1 MGISMGPS
9 SAGSRVCDGDG
20 AMAPESHYEEAH
32 ARILELVAMD
42 AICPLDDADLIY
54 PDAEDRDNGSAG
66 SMERTRTQRLVDAAR
81 AGRDAAHAYRDA
93 ARADF
98 ERADAARR
106 RVAHLAATT
115 ARGSIARV
123 PCAAHL
129 HPGTAVVVGGMVLD
143 VTASPGPHARLR
155 RGSSTPGAVLQ
166 NPGGVGRNI
175 AEGLA
180 RLVGD
185 AGPAPLLISAVGDDV
200 AGRVLIDAWRALGG
214 DTRGV
219 RVCTGAS
226 TPVVATVLDHDGE
239 VAASVADTLTAETGL
254 DADWIAKHAD
264 AVGRATVLVLDGNC
278 AESTIAAAVD
288 SAERVVGPWANGEQ
302 KPLVWFEPVSVAKSI
317 RATNVLAKLDFVS
330 PNAGECRAMAN
341 AVRARQGVAPLPM
354 DSSVFEFRNI
364 DDAVSTMCDDVGTL
378 LRAGVRR
385 VVLTLGS
392 LGCVLVKSDG
402 GYGSWRHV
410 PALTDGAGRPPLRSL
425 VGAGDALVA
434 GAVAALMA
442 GREEEAAMAVGVA
455 SARRAAEAD
464 GPVHSGHSLKSL
476 ERDAAGLAA
485 RVRTVRGEGARRES
499 MTSGCG

>member
-1 MGISMGPS
+1 MGPS

-185 AGPAPLLISAVGDDV
+185 AGPAPLLISAVGDDI
-200 AGRVLIDAWRALGG
+200 AGRVLIDAWRALGA

>member
-1 MGISMGPS
+1 MGPS

-54 PDAEDRDNGSAG
+54 AWLADAEDRDNGSAG
-66 SMERTRTQRLVDAAR
+66 SMERTQRLADAAR
-81 AGRDAAHAYRDA
+81 AGRDAARA
-93 ARADF
+93 A
-98 ERADAARR
+98 RADAARR

-115 ARGSIARV
+115 ARGSIAMV

-166 NPGGVGRNI
+166 NPGGVARNI

-185 AGPAPLLISAVGDDV
+185 AGPAPLLISAVGDDI
-200 AGRVLIDAWRALGG
+200 AGRVLIDAWRALGA

-278 AESTIAAAVD
+278 AESTINAAVD
-288 SAERVVGPWANGEQ
+288 AAERVVGPWANGEQ

-364 DDAVSTMCDDVGTL
+364 DDAVSTMCDDVETL

-392 LGCVLVKSDG
+392 LGCVLVNKSDG
-402 GYGSWRHV
+402 GDGSWRHV

>member
-1 MGISMGPS
+1 MGPS

-54 PDAEDRDNGSAG
+54 AWLADAEDRDNGSAG
-66 SMERTRTQRLVDAAR
+66 SMERTQRLADAAR
-81 AGRDAAHAYRDA
+81 AGRDAARA
-93 ARADF
+93 A
-98 ERADAARR
+98 RADAARR

-115 ARGSIARV
+115 ARGSIAMV

-166 NPGGVGRNI
+166 NPGGVARNI

-185 AGPAPLLISAVGDDV
+185 AGPAPMLISAVGDDV
-200 AGRVLIDAWRALGG
+200 AGRALIDAWRALGG

-254 DADWIAKHAD
+254 DAGWIAKHAD
-264 AVGRATVLVLDGNC
+264 SIGRATVLVLDGNC

-288 SAERVVGPWANGEQ
+288 AAERVVGPWANGEQ

-317 RATNVLAKLDFVS
+317 RATKVLAKLDFTS

-341 AVRARQGVAPLPM
+341 AVRARAGVAPLPM

-392 LGCVLVKSDG
+392 LGCVLVNKSDG
-402 GYGSWRHV
+402 GDGSWRHV

-442 GREEEAAMAVGVA
+442 GRGEEAAMAVGVA
-455 SARRAAEAD
+455 SARRTAEAD

>member
-1 MGISMGPS
+1 
-9 SAGSRVCDGDG
+9 
-20 AMAPESHYEEAH
+20 MAPESHYEEAH

-81 AGRDAAHAYRDA
+81 AGRDAAHADRDA

-185 AGPAPLLISAVGDDV
+185 AGPAPLLISAVGDDI
-200 AGRVLIDAWRALGG
+200 AGRVLIDAWRALGA

-330 PNAGECRAMAN
+330 PNADECRAMAN

-476 ERDAAGLAA
+476 ERDAAGSAA

>member
-1 MGISMGPS
+1 MGPS

-185 AGPAPLLISAVGDDV
+185 AGPAPLLISAVGDDI
-200 AGRVLIDAWRALGG
+200 AGRVLIDAWRALGA

-476 ERDAAGLAA
+476 ERDAAGSAA

>member
-155 RGSSTPGAVLQ
+155 RGSSTPGAVRQ

-200 AGRVLIDAWRALGG
+200 AGRVLIDAWRALGA

-264 AVGRATVLVLDGNC
+264 SIGRATVLVLDGNC

>member
-1 MGISMGPS
+1 MGPS

-54 PDAEDRDNGSAG
+54 AWLADAEDRDNGSAG
-66 SMERTRTQRLVDAAR
+66 SMERTQRLADAAR
-81 AGRDAAHAYRDA
+81 AGRDAARA
-93 ARADF
+93 A
-98 ERADAARR
+98 RADAARR

-115 ARGSIARV
+115 ARGSIAMV

-166 NPGGVGRNI
+166 NPGGVARNI

-200 AGRVLIDAWRALGG
+200 AGRALIDAWRALGG

-239 VAASVADTLTAETGL
+239 VAASVADTLTAEKGL
-254 DADWIAKHAD
+254 DASWIAKHAD
-264 AVGRATVLVLDGNC
+264 SIGRATVLVLDGNC
-278 AESTIAAAVD
+278 AESTINAAVD
-288 SAERVVGPWANGEQ
+288 AAERVVGPWANGEQ

-354 DSSVFEFRNI
+354 DSSVFEFRNV
-364 DDAVSTMCDDVGTL
+364 DDAVSTMCDDVETL

-392 LGCVLVKSDG
+392 LGCVLVNKSDG
-402 GYGSWRHV
+402 GDGSWRHV

>member
-1 MGISMGPS
+1 MGPS

-54 PDAEDRDNGSAG
+54 AWLADAEDRDNGSAG
-66 SMERTRTQRLVDAAR
+66 WMERTRTQRLADAAR
-81 AGRDAAHAYRDA
+81 AGRDAA
-93 ARADF
+93 RAM
-98 ERADAARR
+98 RADAARR

-115 ARGSIARV
+115 TRGSIAMV

-166 NPGGVGRNI
+166 NPGGVARNI

-185 AGPAPLLISAVGDDV
+185 AGPAPMLISAVGDDV
-200 AGRVLIDAWRALGG
+200 AGRALIDAWRALGG

-254 DADWIAKHAD
+254 DAGWIAKHAD
-264 AVGRATVLVLDGNC
+264 SIGRATVLVLDGNC

-288 SAERVVGPWANGEQ
+288 AAERVVGPWANGEQ

-317 RATNVLAKLDFVS
+317 RATKVLAKLDFTS

-392 LGCVLVKSDG
+392 LGCVLVNKSDG
-402 GYGSWRHV
+402 GDGSWRHV

-442 GREEEAAMAVGVA
+442 GRGEEAAMAVGVA
-455 SARRAAEAD
+455 SARRTAEAD

>member
-1 MGISMGPS
+1 M
-9 SAGSRVCDGDG
+9 
-20 AMAPESHYEEAH
+20 
-32 ARILELVAMD
+32 
-42 AICPLDDADLIY
+42 
-54 PDAEDRDNGSAG
+54 
-66 SMERTRTQRLVDAAR
+66 
-81 AGRDAAHAYRDA
+81 GRDAERAHAA
-93 ARADF
+93 
-98 ERADAARR
+98 RADAARR

-115 ARGSIARV
+115 ARGSIAMV

-155 RGSSTPGAVLQ
+155 AGSSTPGAVLQ
-166 NPGGVGRNI
+166 NPGGVARNI

-200 AGRVLIDAWRALGG
+200 AGRALIDAWRALGG

-239 VAASVADTLTAETGL
+239 VAASVADTQTAETGL

-264 AVGRATVLVLDGNC
+264 SIGQSTVLVLDGNC

-288 SAERVVGPWANGEQ
+288 AAERVVGPWANGEQ

-317 RATNVLAKLDFVS
+317 RATEVLAKLDFTS

-341 AVRARQGVAPLPM
+341 AVRARAGVAPLPM

-364 DDAVSTMCDDVGTL
+364 DDAVSTICDDVETL

-392 LGCVLVKSDG
+392 LGCVLVTSDR
-402 GYGSWRHV
+402 SWRHV

>member
-1 MGISMGPS
+1 MGPS

-20 AMAPESHYEEAH
+20 AMAFA
-32 ARILELVAMD
+32 
-42 AICPLDDADLIY
+42 
-54 PDAEDRDNGSAG
+54 
-66 SMERTRTQRLVDAAR
+66 
-81 AGRDAAHAYRDA
+81 
-93 ARADF
+93 
-98 ERADAARR
+98 RADAARR

-200 AGRVLIDAWRALGG
+200 AGRALIDAWRALGG

-392 LGCVLVKSDG
+392 LGCVLVKNDG
-402 GYGSWRHV
+402 DRSWRHV

-442 GREEEAAMAVGVA
+442 GRGEEAAMAVGVA

>member
-54 PDAEDRDNGSAG
+54 AWLADAEDRDNGSAG
-66 SMERTRTQRLVDAAR
+66 SMERTQRLADAAR
-81 AGRDAAHAYRDA
+81 AGRDAARA
-93 ARADF
+93 A
-98 ERADAARR
+98 RADAARR

-115 ARGSIARV
+115 ARGSIAMV

-166 NPGGVGRNI
+166 NPGGVARNI

-185 AGPAPLLISAVGDDV
+185 AGPAPMLISAVGDDV
-200 AGRVLIDAWRALGG
+200 AGRALIDAWRALGG

-239 VAASVADTLTAETGL
+239 VAASVADTLTAEKGL
-254 DADWIAKHAD
+254 DASWIAKHAD
-264 AVGRATVLVLDGNC
+264 SIGRATVLVLDGNC

-288 SAERVVGPWANGEQ
+288 AAERVVGPWANGEQ

-317 RATNVLAKLDFVS
+317 RATEVLAKLDFTS

-341 AVRARQGVAPLPM
+341 AVRARAGVAPLPM

-364 DDAVSTMCDDVGTL
+364 DDAVSTMCDDVETL

-392 LGCVLVKSDG
+392 LGCVLVNKSDG
-402 GYGSWRHV
+402 GDGSWRHV

-442 GREEEAAMAVGVA
+442 GRGEEAAMAVGVA

>member
-1 MGISMGPS
+1 MGPS

-54 PDAEDRDNGSAG
+54 AWLADAEDRDNGSAG
-66 SMERTRTQRLVDAAR
+66 SMERTQRLADAAR
-81 AGRDAAHAYRDA
+81 AGRDAARA
-93 ARADF
+93 A
-98 ERADAARR
+98 RADAARR

-115 ARGSIARV
+115 ARGSIAMV

-166 NPGGVGRNI
+166 NPGGVARNI

-185 AGPAPLLISAVGDDV
+185 AGPAPMLISAVGDDV
-200 AGRVLIDAWRALGG
+200 AGRALIDAWRALGG

-317 RATNVLAKLDFVS
+317 RATEVLAKLDFTS

-341 AVRARQGVAPLPM
+341 AVRARAGVAPLPM

-402 GYGSWRHV
+402 DRSWRHV

-464 GPVHSGHSLKSL
+464 GPVHSGHSLRSL

>member
-1 MGISMGPS
+1 MGPS

-54 PDAEDRDNGSAG
+54 AWLADAEDRDNGSAG
-66 SMERTRTQRLVDAAR
+66 SMERTQRLADAAR
-81 AGRDAAHAYRDA
+81 AGRDAARA
-93 ARADF
+93 A
-98 ERADAARR
+98 RADAARR

-115 ARGSIARV
+115 ARGSIAMV

-155 RGSSTPGAVLQ
+155 AGSSTPGAVLQ
-166 NPGGVGRNI
+166 NPGGVARNI

-185 AGPAPLLISAVGDDV
+185 AGTAPLLISAVGDDV
-200 AGRVLIDAWRALGG
+200 AGRALIDAWRALGG

-239 VAASVADTLTAETGL
+239 VAASVADTLTAEKGL

-264 AVGRATVLVLDGNC
+264 SIGRATVLVLDGNC

-288 SAERVVGPWANGEQ
+288 AAERVVGAWANGEQ

-317 RATNVLAKLDFVS
+317 RATEVLAKLDFTS

-354 DSSVFEFRNI
+354 DSSVFEFRSV

-402 GYGSWRHV
+402 DRSWRHV

-442 GREEEAAMAVGVA
+442 GRGEEAAMAVGVA

-485 RVRTVRGEGARRES
+485 RVRTVRGEDARRES

>member
-1 MGISMGPS
+1 MGPS

-42 AICPLDDADLIY
+42 AICPLDDADQIY

-81 AGRDAAHAYRDA
+81 AGRDAAHAYQDA

-115 ARGSIARV
+115 ARGSIAMV

-155 RGSSTPGAVLQ
+155 AGSSTPGAVLQ
-166 NPGGVGRNI
+166 NPGGVARNI

-185 AGPAPLLISAVGDDV
+185 AGPAPLLISAVGDDI
-200 AGRVLIDAWRALGG
+200 AGRVLIDAWRALGA

-239 VAASVADTLTAETGL
+239 VAASVADTLTAEKGL
-254 DADWIAKHAD
+254 DASWIAKHAD
-264 AVGRATVLVLDGNC
+264 SIGRATVLVLDGNC
-278 AESTIAAAVD
+278 AESTIVAAVD
-288 SAERVVGPWANGEQ
+288 AAERVVGPWANGEQ

-317 RATNVLAKLDFVS
+317 RATEVLAKLDFTS

-341 AVRARQGVAPLPM
+341 AVRARAGVAPLPM

-392 LGCVLVKSDG
+392 LGCVLVNKSDG
-402 GYGSWRHV
+402 GDGSWRHV

-442 GREEEAAMAVGVA
+442 GRGEEAAMAVGVA

>member
-1 MGISMGPS
+1 MGPS

-54 PDAEDRDNGSAG
+54 AWLADAEDRDNGSAG
-66 SMERTRTQRLVDAAR
+66 SMERTQRLADAAR
-81 AGRDAAHAYRDA
+81 AGRDAARA
-93 ARADF
+93 A
-98 ERADAARR
+98 RADAARR

-115 ARGSIARV
+115 ARGSIAMV

-166 NPGGVGRNI
+166 NPGGVARNI

-185 AGPAPLLISAVGDDV
+185 AGPAPMLISAVGDDV
-200 AGRVLIDAWRALGG
+200 AGRALIDAWRALGG

-239 VAASVADTLTAETGL
+239 VAASVADTLTAEKGL
-254 DADWIAKHAD
+254 DASWIAKHAD
-264 AVGRATVLVLDGNC
+264 SIGRATVLVLDGNC

-288 SAERVVGPWANGEQ
+288 AAERVVGPWANGEQ

-317 RATNVLAKLDFVS
+317 RATEVLAKLDFTS

-354 DSSVFEFRNI
+354 DSSVFEFRNV

-392 LGCVLVKSDG
+392 LGCVLAKSDG
-402 GYGSWRHV
+402 DGSWRHV

-442 GREEEAAMAVGVA
+442 GRGEEAAMAVGVA

>member
-1 MGISMGPS
+1 MGPS

-54 PDAEDRDNGSAG
+54 AWLADAEDRDNGSAG
-66 SMERTRTQRLVDAAR
+66 SMERTQRLADAAR
-81 AGRDAAHAYRDA
+81 AGRDAARA
-93 ARADF
+93 A
-98 ERADAARR
+98 RADAARR

-115 ARGSIARV
+115 ARGSIAMV

-166 NPGGVGRNI
+166 NPGGVARNI

-185 AGPAPLLISAVGDDV
+185 AGPAPMLISAVGDDV
-200 AGRVLIDAWRALGG
+200 AGRALIDAWRALGG

-239 VAASVADTLTAETGL
+239 VAASVADTLTAEKGL
-254 DADWIAKHAD
+254 DASWIAKHAD
-264 AVGRATVLVLDGNC
+264 SIGRATVLVLDGNC

-288 SAERVVGPWANGEQ
+288 AAERVVGPWANGEQ

-317 RATNVLAKLDFVS
+317 RATKVLAKLDFTS

-364 DDAVSTMCDDVGTL
+364 DDAVSTMCDDVETL

-392 LGCVLVKSDG
+392 LGCVLVNKSDG
-402 GYGSWRHV
+402 GDGSWRHV

-442 GREEEAAMAVGVA
+442 GRGEEAAMAVGVA
-455 SARRAAEAD
+455 SARRTAEAD

>member
-1 MGISMGPS
+1 MGPS

-54 PDAEDRDNGSAG
+54 AWLADAEDRDNGSAG
-66 SMERTRTQRLVDAAR
+66 SMERTQRLADAAR
-81 AGRDAAHAYRDA
+81 AGRDAARA
-93 ARADF
+93 A
-98 ERADAARR
+98 RADAARR

-115 ARGSIARV
+115 ARGSIAMV

-155 RGSSTPGAVLQ
+155 AGSSTPGAVLQ
-166 NPGGVGRNI
+166 NPGGVARNI

-185 AGPAPLLISAVGDDV
+185 AGPAPMLISAVGDDV
-200 AGRVLIDAWRALGG
+200 AGRALIDAWRALGG

-239 VAASVADTLTAETGL
+239 VAASVADTLTAEKGL
-254 DADWIAKHAD
+254 DASWIAKHAD
-264 AVGRATVLVLDGNC
+264 SIGRATVLVLDGNC

-288 SAERVVGPWANGEQ
+288 AAERVVGPWANGEQ

-317 RATNVLAKLDFVS
+317 RATKVLAKLDFTS

-341 AVRARQGVAPLPM
+341 AVRARAGVAPLPM

-364 DDAVSTMCDDVGTL
+364 DDAVSTMCDDVETL

-392 LGCVLVKSDG
+392 LGCVLVNKSDG
-402 GYGSWRHV
+402 GDGSWRHV

-442 GREEEAAMAVGVA
+442 GRGEEAAMAVGVA
-455 SARRAAEAD
+455 SARRTAEAD

>member
-1 MGISMGPS
+1 MGPS

-20 AMAPESHYEEAH
+20 AMPPESHYEEAL
-32 ARILELVAMD
+32 AFIDEAVFMD
-42 AICPLDDADLIY
+42 AMCPLDDADVIHALLA
-54 PDAEDRDNGSAG
+54 DAEDRDNGTT
-66 SMERTRTQRLVDAAR
+66 MEPTRVQRL
-81 AGRDAAHAYRDA
+81 RDA
-93 ARADF
+93 ARVDLDVARAAAAAWDAA
-98 ERADAARR
+98 RADAARR

-166 NPGGVGRNI
+166 NPGGVARNI

-239 VAASVADTLTAETGL
+239 VAASVADTLTAEKGL
-254 DADWIAKHAD
+254 DASWIARHAGSI
-264 AVGRATVLVLDGNC
+264 GRATVLVLDGNC

-288 SAERVVGPWANGEQ
+288 AAERVVGAWANGEQ

-317 RATNVLAKLDFVS
+317 RATEVLAKLDFTS

-341 AVRARQGVAPLPM
+341 AVRARAGVAPLPM

-364 DDAVSTMCDDVGTL
+364 DDAVSMICDDVETL

-385 VVLTLGS
+385 VVLTLG
-392 LGCVLVKSDG
+392 
-402 GYGSWRHV
+402 
-410 PALTDGAGRPPLRSL
+410 
-425 VGAGDALVA
+425 
-434 GAVAALMA
+434 
-442 GREEEAAMAVGVA
+442 
-455 SARRAAEAD
+455 
-464 GPVHSGHSLKSL
+464 
-476 ERDAAGLAA
+476 
-485 RVRTVRGEGARRES
+485 
-499 MTSGCG
+499 

>member
-1 MGISMGPS
+1 MGPS

-81 AGRDAAHAYRDA
+81 AGRDAAHAYQDA

-200 AGRVLIDAWRALGG
+200 AGRALIDAWRALGG

-288 SAERVVGPWANGEQ
+288 AAERVVGPWANGEQ

>member
-1 MGISMGPS
+1 MGPS

-54 PDAEDRDNGSAG
+54 AWLADAEDRDNGSAG
-66 SMERTRTQRLVDAAR
+66 SMERTQRLADAAR
-81 AGRDAAHAYRDA
+81 AGRDAARA
-93 ARADF
+93 A
-98 ERADAARR
+98 RADAARR

-115 ARGSIARV
+115 ARGSIAMV

-155 RGSSTPGAVLQ
+155 AGSSTPGAVLQ
-166 NPGGVGRNI
+166 NPGGVARNI

-185 AGPAPLLISAVGDDV
+185 AGPAPMLISAVGDDV
-200 AGRVLIDAWRALGG
+200 AGRALIDAWRALGG

-239 VAASVADTLTAETGL
+239 VAASVADTLTAEKGL
-254 DADWIAKHAD
+254 DADWISKHAD

-288 SAERVVGPWANGEQ
+288 AAERVVGPWANGEQ

-317 RATNVLAKLDFVS
+317 RATKVLAKLDFTS

-364 DDAVSTMCDDVGTL
+364 DDAVSTMCDDVETL

-392 LGCVLVKSDG
+392 LGCVLVNKSDG
-402 GYGSWRHV
+402 GDGSWRHV

-442 GREEEAAMAVGVA
+442 GRGEEAAMAVGVA
-455 SARRAAEAD
+455 SARRTAEAD

>member
-1 MGISMGPS
+1 MGISMGRD
-9 SAGSRVCDGDG
+9 AER
-20 AMAPESHYEEAH
+20 AH
-32 ARILELVAMD
+32 AA
-42 AICPLDDADLIY
+42 
-54 PDAEDRDNGSAG
+54 
-66 SMERTRTQRLVDAAR
+66 
-81 AGRDAAHAYRDA
+81 
-93 ARADF
+93 
-98 ERADAARR
+98 RADAARR

-115 ARGSIARV
+115 ARGSIAMV

-155 RGSSTPGAVLQ
+155 AGSSTPGAVRQ
-166 NPGGVGRNI
+166 NPGGVARNI

-200 AGRVLIDAWRALGG
+200 AGRALIDAWRALGG

-239 VAASVADTLTAETGL
+239 VAASVADTLTAEKGL
-254 DADWIAKHAD
+254 DASWIAKHAD
-264 AVGRATVLVLDGNC
+264 SIGRATVLVLDGNC

-288 SAERVVGPWANGEQ
+288 AAERVVGAWANGEQ

-317 RATNVLAKLDFVS
+317 RATEVLAKLDFTS

-341 AVRARQGVAPLPM
+341 AVRARQGVASLPM

-392 LGCVLVKSDG
+392 LGCLLVKSGDR
-402 GYGSWRHV
+402 SWRHV

>member
-1 MGISMGPS
+1 MGPS

-54 PDAEDRDNGSAG
+54 AWLADAEDRDNGSAG
-66 SMERTRTQRLVDAAR
+66 SMERTQRLADAAR
-81 AGRDAAHAYRDA
+81 AGRDAARA
-93 ARADF
+93 A
-98 ERADAARR
+98 RADAARR

-115 ARGSIARV
+115 ARGSIAMV

-166 NPGGVGRNI
+166 NPGGVARNI

-185 AGPAPLLISAVGDDV
+185 AGPAPMLISAVGDDV
-200 AGRVLIDAWRALGG
+200 AGRALIDAWRALGG

-239 VAASVADTLTAETGL
+239 VAASVADTLTAEKGL
-254 DADWIAKHAD
+254 DASWIAKHAD
-264 AVGRATVLVLDGNC
+264 SIGRATVLVLDGNC

-288 SAERVVGPWANGEQ
+288 AAERVVGAWANGEQ

-317 RATNVLAKLDFVS
+317 RATEVLAKLDFTS

-354 DSSVFEFRNI
+354 DSSVFEFRSV
-364 DDAVSTMCDDVGTL
+364 DDAVSTMCDDVETL

-402 GYGSWRHV
+402 DRSWRHV

-442 GREEEAAMAVGVA
+442 GRGEEAAMAVGVA

-485 RVRTVRGEGARRES
+485 RVRTVRGEDARRES

>member
-1 MGISMGPS
+1 MGPS

-54 PDAEDRDNGSAG
+54 AWLADAEDRDNGSAG
-66 SMERTRTQRLVDAAR
+66 SMERTQRLADAAR
-81 AGRDAAHAYRDA
+81 AGRDAARA
-93 ARADF
+93 A
-98 ERADAARR
+98 RADAARR

-115 ARGSIARV
+115 ARGSIAMV

-166 NPGGVGRNI
+166 NPGGVARNI

-185 AGPAPLLISAVGDDV
+185 AGPAPMLISAVGDDV
-200 AGRVLIDAWRALGG
+200 AGRALIDAWRALGG

-239 VAASVADTLTAETGL
+239 VAASVADTLTAEKGL
-254 DADWIAKHAD
+254 DASWIAKHAD
-264 AVGRATVLVLDGNC
+264 SIGRATVLVLDGNC

-288 SAERVVGPWANGEQ
+288 AAERVVGPWANGEQ

-317 RATNVLAKLDFVS
+317 RATKVLAKLDFTS

-341 AVRARQGVAPLPM
+341 AVRARAGVAPLPM

-364 DDAVSTMCDDVGTL
+364 DDAVSTMCDDVETL

-392 LGCVLVKSDG
+392 LGCVLVNKSDG
-402 GYGSWRHV
+402 GDGSWRHV

-442 GREEEAAMAVGVA
+442 GRGEEAAMAVGVA
-455 SARRAAEAD
+455 SARRTAEAD

>member
-1 MGISMGPS
+1 MGPS

-42 AICPLDDADLIY
+42 AICPLDDADQIY

-200 AGRVLIDAWRALGG
+200 AGRVLIDAWRALGA

-476 ERDAAGLAA
+476 ERDAAGSAA

>member
-1 MGISMGPS
+1 MGPS

-54 PDAEDRDNGSAG
+54 AWLADAEDRDNGSAG
-66 SMERTRTQRLVDAAR
+66 SMERTQRLADAAR
-81 AGRDAAHAYRDA
+81 AGRDAARA
-93 ARADF
+93 A
-98 ERADAARR
+98 RADAARR

-115 ARGSIARV
+115 ARGSIAMV

-166 NPGGVGRNI
+166 NPGGVARNI

-185 AGPAPLLISAVGDDV
+185 AGPAPMLISAVGDDV
-200 AGRVLIDAWRALGG
+200 AGRALIDAWRALGG

-239 VAASVADTLTAETGL
+239 VAASVADTLTAEKGL
-254 DADWIAKHAD
+254 DASWIAKHAD
-264 AVGRATVLVLDGNC
+264 SIGRATVLVLDGNC

-288 SAERVVGPWANGEQ
+288 AAERVVGAWANGEQ

-317 RATNVLAKLDFVS
+317 RATEVLAKLDFTS

-402 GYGSWRHV
+402 DRSWRHV

>member
-1 MGISMGPS
+1 MGPS

-54 PDAEDRDNGSAG
+54 AWLADAEDRDNGSAG
-66 SMERTRTQRLVDAAR
+66 SMERTRTQRLVDVAR

-155 RGSSTPGAVLQ
+155 AGSSTPGAVRQ
-166 NPGGVGRNI
+166 NPGGVARNI

-185 AGPAPLLISAVGDDV
+185 AGPAPMLISAVGDDV
-200 AGRVLIDAWRALGG
+200 AGRALIDAWRALGG

-239 VAASVADTLTAETGL
+239 VAASVADTLTTEKGL
-254 DADWIAKHAD
+254 DASWIAKHAD
-264 AVGRATVLVLDGNC
+264 SIGRATVLVLDGNC
-278 AESTIAAAVD
+278 AESTINAAVD
-288 SAERVVGPWANGEQ
+288 AAERVVGPWANGEQ

-317 RATNVLAKLDFVS
+317 RATEVLAKLDFTS

-354 DSSVFEFRNI
+354 DSSVFEFRNV
-364 DDAVSTMCDDVGTL
+364 DDAVSTMCDDVETL

-392 LGCVLVKSDG
+392 LGCVLVKNDG
-402 GYGSWRHV
+402 GDRSWRHV

-442 GREEEAAMAVGVA
+442 GRGEEAAMAVGVA

>member
-1 MGISMGPS
+1 MGPS

-20 AMAPESHYEEAH
+20 AMAFA
-32 ARILELVAMD
+32 
-42 AICPLDDADLIY
+42 
-54 PDAEDRDNGSAG
+54 
-66 SMERTRTQRLVDAAR
+66 
-81 AGRDAAHAYRDA
+81 
-93 ARADF
+93 
-98 ERADAARR
+98 RADAARR

-115 ARGSIARV
+115 ARGSIAMV

-155 RGSSTPGAVLQ
+155 AGSSTPGAVRQ
-166 NPGGVGRNI
+166 NPGGVARNI

-200 AGRVLIDAWRALGG
+200 AGRALIDAWRALGG

-239 VAASVADTLTAETGL
+239 VAASVADTQTAETGL

-264 AVGRATVLVLDGNC
+264 SIGQSTVLVLDGNC

-288 SAERVVGPWANGEQ
+288 AAERVVGAWANGEQ

-317 RATNVLAKLDFVS
+317 RATEVLAKLDFTS

-364 DDAVSTMCDDVGTL
+364 DDAVSTICDDVETL

-392 LGCVLVKSDG
+392 LGCVLVTSDR
-402 GYGSWRHV
+402 SWRHV

>member
-1 MGISMGPS
+1 MGPS

-200 AGRVLIDAWRALGG
+200 AGRVLIDAWRALGA

>member
-1 MGISMGPS
+1 M
-9 SAGSRVCDGDG
+9 
-20 AMAPESHYEEAH
+20 
-32 ARILELVAMD
+32 
-42 AICPLDDADLIY
+42 
-54 PDAEDRDNGSAG
+54 
-66 SMERTRTQRLVDAAR
+66 
-81 AGRDAAHAYRDA
+81 
-93 ARADF
+93 
-98 ERADAARR
+98 
-106 RVAHLAATT
+106 
-115 ARGSIARV
+115 V

-155 RGSSTPGAVLQ
+155 AGSSTPGAVRQ
-166 NPGGVGRNI
+166 NPGGVARNI

-200 AGRVLIDAWRALGG
+200 AGRALIDAWRASGRGHARRARVHRRVHARSSRRSSTTTARLPRPSRIRKPPRRVW
-214 DTRGV
+214 TR
-219 RVCTGAS
+219 S
-226 TPVVATVLDHDGE
+226 
-239 VAASVADTLTAETGL
+239 
-254 DADWIAKHAD
+254 WIAKHAD
-264 AVGRATVLVLDGNC
+264 SIGRATVLVLDGNC

-288 SAERVVGPWANGEQ
+288 AAERVVGPWANGEQ

-317 RATNVLAKLDFVS
+317 RATEVLAKLDFTS

-364 DDAVSTMCDDVGTL
+364 DDAVSTMCDDVETL

-392 LGCVLVKSDG
+392 LGCVLVKSGDR
-402 GYGSWRHV
+402 SWRHV

>member
-1 MGISMGPS
+1 MGPS
-9 SAGSRVCDGDG
+9 SA
-20 AMAPESHYEEAH
+20 
-32 ARILELVAMD
+32 
-42 AICPLDDADLIY
+42 
-54 PDAEDRDNGSAG
+54 
-66 SMERTRTQRLVDAAR
+66 AA
-81 AGRDAAHAYRDA
+81 A
-93 ARADF
+93 
-98 ERADAARR
+98 RADAARR

-143 VTASPGPHARLR
+143 VTASPGPHARLH
-155 RGSSTPGAVLQ
+155 RGSSTPGAVRQ

-185 AGPAPLLISAVGDDV
+185 AGPAPMLISAVGDDV
-200 AGRVLIDAWRALGG
+200 AGRALIDAWRALGG

-239 VAASVADTLTAETGL
+239 VAASVADTLTAEKGL

-264 AVGRATVLVLDGNC
+264 SIGRATVLVLDGNC

-288 SAERVVGPWANGEQ
+288 AAERVVGAWANGEQ

-317 RATNVLAKLDFVS
+317 RATEVLAKLDFTS

-341 AVRARQGVAPLPM
+341 AVRARAGVAPLPM

-364 DDAVSTMCDDVGTL
+364 DDAVSTMCDDVETL

-392 LGCVLVKSDG
+392 LGCLLVNG
-402 GYGSWRHV
+402 GDGSWRHV

-464 GPVHSGHSLKSL
+464 GPVHSGHSLRSL